1 MGMAT
6 ALEAAST
13 EACCSHPVD
22 TIKAKNWG
30 VMSTVMGQNVWG
42 MRLGPNLWW

>member
-13 EACCSHPVD
+13 EACSSHPVD
-22 TIKAKNWG
+22 IIEAKNWG
-30 VMSTVMGQNVWG
+30 VMSTVVGQDVWG
-42 MRLGPNLWW
+42 MRLGPNL